1 MKYFK
6 AEISKIRYIV
16 PYCDTFFTGEVS
28 IYYEYK
34 AYDEDEMA
42 VPSLNRNVT
51 FKRQM
56 SDV

>member
-1 MKYFK
+1 MACWFLYKGLLSTYLT
-6 AEISKIRYIV
+6 KIH
-16 PYCDTFFTGEVS
+16 FTGEVS

-34 AYDEDEMA
+34 AYEDEMA